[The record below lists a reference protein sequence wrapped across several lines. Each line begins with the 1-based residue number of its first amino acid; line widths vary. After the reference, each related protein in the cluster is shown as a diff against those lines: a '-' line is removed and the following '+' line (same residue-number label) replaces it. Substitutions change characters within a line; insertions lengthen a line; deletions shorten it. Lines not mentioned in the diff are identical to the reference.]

1 MGPTSDRQ
9 ASASGLNLFSTIAL
23 IVVAVLV
30 IATPSLF
37 SENSAQSDVSLVGP

>member
-9 ASASGLNLFSTIAL
+9 ASASGFYIFNTVAL

-30 IATPSLF
+30 IATPSQF
-37 SENSAQSDVSLVGP
+37 SENSSQPDVSLVGP

>member
-1 MGPTSDRQ
+1 MSPTLDRQ
-9 ASASGLNLFSTIAL
+9 ASASGPNLFRTIAFIL
-23 IVVAVLV
+23 VAVLV

>member
-1 MGPTSDRQ
+1 MGPTLDRQ
-9 ASASGLNLFSTIAL
+9 ASASEPNLLSTIAL

-37 SENSAQSDVSLVGP
+37 SGNSAQTDVSLVGP

>member
-9 ASASGLNLFSTIAL
+9 ASASGPNLFSVIAF
-23 IVVAVLV
+23 IVVAVLI

-37 SENSAQSDVSLVGP
+37 SENLAQSDVSLVGP

>member
-9 ASASGLNLFSTIAL
+9 ASASRTNLFSAIAL

-30 IATPSLF
+30 IATPNLF
-37 SENSAQSDVSLVGP
+37 TDNSAQSDVSLVGP

>member
-1 MGPTSDRQ
+1 MGPTSGRQ
-9 ASASGLNLFSTIAL
+9 ASASGPNLFSAIAF

-37 SENSAQSDVSLVGP
+37 MENSAQSDVSLVGP